1 MQSRTQTSTGSPI
14 KTLEM
19 QQAEE
24 LAMQQQYQQYMAQQA
39 AMQSQQTPQPL
50 PPPQGGTPG
59 NFPGS
64 APGAPSDGL
73 LGETYR
79 NIRNFFTPD
88 KKLGEM
94 VPASDNPLM
103 HSEGVGIGGEARRRQ
118 LEEQERRALE
128 GQMQRQR

>member
-1 MQSRTQTSTGSPI
+1 MQSRTQTSTGAPI

-24 LAMQQQYQQYMAQQA
+24 LARQQAEQQYLAQQA
-39 AMQSQQTPQPL
+39 AAQQQPQQPA
-50 PPPQGGTPG
+50 
-59 NFPGS
+59 FPGS

-73 LGETYR
+73 LTRAWDSASGMAKDAY
-79 NIRNFFTPD
+79 NWVDDKLTPD

-94 VPASDNPLM
+94 VPAANNPLM
-103 HSEGVGIGGEARRRQ
+103 HGEGVGVGGEARRRQ